1 MLRTH
6 RRACCIVKNRG
17 FTVVELLIVIVVIG
31 ILATLTIIAYS
42 GVQDNARR
50 ASLQSDLEQSQ
61 KKLETY
67 KIKNA
72 ETYPANL
79 AAAQAAGIASS
90 GGNALSYTAYTTSTG
105 GANTGYCLQ
114 NTINSLQYYVTAGG
128 SLKPGACQD
137 ITNLAYDPYGTSNS
151 SVSANHPGFN
161 SRWFGSGGAGTVTA
175 VTNAND
181 GPEAGITSYL
191 RKTWTTV
198 GSHALD
204 TAYSHTSGGTG
215 GLVVS
220 PGETVSASV
229 YLRLSKNNA
238 PSSNYL
244 RFQWFDSAGV
254 SISTATTPNQ
264 SYVANQWLKLSNTQT
279 APANAAYLEIIS
291 IAYLEFNIQVGDTFD
306 GTGLMITKTSDL
318 KDFAGGNSRNW
329 RWTGTAN
336 NSQSTG
342 PAL

>member
-1 MLRTH
+1 MM
-6 RRACCIVKNRG
+6 RRFG

-50 ASLQSDLEQSQ
+50 ASLQSDLEQAQ

-72 ETYPANL
+72 ETYPANQ
-79 AAAQAAGIASS
+79 AAAVSAGIAAS
-90 GGNALSYTAYTTSTG
+90 GSNTLSYTAYTTSTG

-137 ITNLAYDPYGTSNS
+137 ITNLAYDPYGTSFA
-151 SVSANHPGFN
+151 SVSANHAGFN
-161 SRWFGSGGAGTVTA
+161 PRWYGSGGSGTTSVVTGA
-175 VTNAND
+175 TD
-181 GPEAGITSYL
+181 GPVPGITSYV
-191 RKTWTTV
+191 RKTWTVV
-198 GSHALD
+198 GSNVLD
-204 TAYSHTSGGTG
+204 TAYTHSSGGTSG
-215 GLVVS
+215 IVVS
-220 PGETVSASV
+220 PGDTITASV
-229 YLRLSKNNA
+229 YLRLSKDNT
-238 PSSNYL
+238 PSSSYM
-244 RFQWFDSAGV
+244 RFSWYDSSGN
-254 SISTATTPNQ
+254 SISWAGAANQ
-264 SYVANQWLKLSNTQT
+264 SYVANQWLRLSNTQT
-279 APANAAYLEIIS
+279 APAGAAYLELVS
-291 IAYLEFNIQVGDTFD
+291 IAYLSSNIQVGDTFD
-306 GTGLMITKTSDL
+306 GTGLMITRTSDV

-329 RWTGTAN
+329 RWLGTTN